1 MSDSF
6 FSKIFVALRGILF
19 SSLFVLLWVWIAV
32 SLRQFDKVLPM
43 AIPGWLLPVG
53 LILVS
58 VGALFAIACVA
69 TFITKGRGTPAPFD
83 PPRKFVASG
92 PYRLVRNP
100 MYLGAAA
107 VLLGSGMISC
117 SPSIILLGL
126 GSLILAHLVV
136 VLYEEPVLTK
146 QFGEPYLQ
154 YKTAVK
160 RWVIRWPKPTV

>member
-19 SSLFVLLWVWIAV
+19 SSLFVLLWVWITL
-32 SLRQFDKVLPM
+32 SLRRFDKVLPLP
-43 AIPGWLLPVG
+43 IPAWLLPVG

-58 VGALFAIACVA
+58 VGALFAIACIA

-83 PPRKFVASG
+83 PPQKFVASG

-100 MYLGAAA
+100 MYLGAGA
-107 VLLGSGMISC
+107 VLLGSGLIAR
-117 SPSIILLGL
+117 SPSSLLLGL
-126 GSLILAHLVV
+126 GFLLLAHLVV
-136 VLYEEPVLTK
+136 VLYEEPALTR

-154 YKTAVK
+154 YRTAVR
-160 RWVIRWPKPTV
+160 RWVVRWPKPTV